1 MTPFISLCM
10 IVKNEA
16 ATLARCLKSVSGW
29 VDEIVILDT
38 GSTDGTKGIAASF
51 TPHVFDFTW
60 VQDFAAARNAST
72 AKATGQWILVLD
84 ADEYLES
91 NRTDQAEALRA
102 YLHSLDS
109 SKPTGIVLPIFNFVG
124 HASSGKISQSQAIRL
139 FNRHP
144 ALRFDRPIH
153 EQLASRSGPLVQ
165 LEYDLPIY
173 HAGYTSEMI
182 ESKQKSERNEAI
194 FRELRAQGRF
204 TPYDSF
210 TLGNEYLMQ
219 DRYEEALSCYLEA
232 DQPSERDKTWLP
244 QCYANII
251 ACHLKQHAYTDAYSR
266 IEHAIKRWGH
276 ACDFYWFKGHLLSL
290 LGLDEEAIYALRTCL
305 QKADSVSRQPT
316 WLISPNYGSTLPL
329 QQLASLYL
337 RRFANGEA
345 VNVLTKLCYANPNLQ
360 SALIELLK
368 LTAPTEP
375 EERLT
380 PFIEKLYPR
389 PEEHQTTMLLDACA
403 QLGLRG
409 LAIKYWNNGSQ
420 ESKSTPRIAKLR
432 YALLQ
437 ADWSLFN
444 QALSTLT
451 ETDALTEAE
460 YALLYAAS
468 FVWPEQ
474 SGLLRSHL
482 TPESLVDPRIL
493 TDACMILYRL
503 QRFEAYDRLIQ
514 SHPEHTTALANMLGD
529 ALFEDRQFELAFD
542 YYSAALDQNAL
553 SAKGLEHIGRLYIHQ
568 GDIENAIP
576 FLENALILAPD
587 RIPLYL
593 LALAH
598 NHSSSARQTVR
609 DQLLQHFPGLRGFP
623 LLPL

>member
-16 ATLARCLKSVSGW
+16 ATLARCLMSVSGF

-38 GSTDGTKGIAASF
+38 GSNDETKEIAASF

-91 NRTDQAEALRA
+91 TDQAEALRS

-139 FNRHP
+139 FNRHSN
-144 ALRFDRPIH
+144 LRFERPIH
-153 EQLASRSGPLVQ
+153 EQLASSSGPLVQ

-194 FRELRAQGRF
+194 FRELRAQGKF

-219 DRYEEALSCYLEA
+219 DRYEEALSCYLAA

-266 IEHAIKRWGH
+266 IEHAIKSWEH

-290 LGLDEEAIYALRTCL
+290 LGLDEEAISALRTCL
-305 QKADSVSRQPT
+305 QKADSASRQPT

-345 VNVLTKLCYANPNLQ
+345 VNVLTKLCYVNPNLQ

-368 LTAPTEP
+368 LTAPSEP
-375 EERLT
+375 EDRLA
-380 PFIEKLYPR
+380 PFIEKLYPH
-389 PEEHQTTMLLDACA
+389 PEGHQTSMLLDACA

-409 LAIKYWNNGSQ
+409 LAAKYWDAGALKSP
-420 ESKSTPRIAKLR
+420 STPRIARLR

-444 QALSTLT
+444 QSLSTVT
-451 ETDALTEAE
+451 ETEALKEAE
-460 YALLYAAS
+460 NAILYAAS

-474 SGLLRSHL
+474 SDLLRGYL
-482 TPESLVDPRIL
+482 TPDSIGNPKLL
-493 TDACMILYRL
+493 ADACMILYRL
-503 QRFEAYDRLIQ
+503 QRFEDYDQLIQ
-514 SHPEHTTALANMLGD
+514 SHPEQTTALANLLGD

-542 YYSAALDQNAL
+542 YYSAALDQNTL

-576 FLENALILAPD
+576 FLENAILLAPD
-587 RIPLYL
+587 RIPLYM
-593 LALAH
+593 LALIH
-598 NHSSSARQTVR
+598 NRSSDAQLAVR
-609 DQLLQHFPGLRGFP
+609 DQLLQHFPGLRGFT